1 MATLVTRVPVGRWIG
16 VLLVVGLV
24 LGTVAPAAAAPARV
38 ERTAPTAQAQ
48 QRYKLNLYES
58 GAFVTQYTWTWC
70 VGATSQM
77 MLNLIKDTSNRTKRR
92 QRRLVEYAMHH
103 DGHAGASGGSDATGF
118 AATLRHYGG
127 GDYRPQA
134 YSTFRKSVRKAVKA
148 IRSTGKPVGLL
159 VMGGRH
165 AWVLHGFEATA
176 DPART
181 NSFDVTHVY
190 VSGPLYPKQ
199 TKRYFDRPPN
209 TRLTIDQFR
218 TPFRRFDDPDSP
230 HFVGYWVTVNP

>member
-1 MATLVTRVPVGRWIG
+1 MLVA
-16 VLLVVGLV
+16 GLAM
-24 LGTVAPAAAAPARV
+24 GTVAPAAATTTRPHASSA
-38 ERTAPTAQAQ
+38 TAQAQ
-48 QRYKLNLYES
+48 QRFAMNLYEGGS
-58 GAFVTQYTWTWC
+58 FVTQYTWTWC

-77 MLNLIKDTSNRTKRR
+77 MLNLIKDTSNRSRSR
-92 QRRLVEYAMHH
+92 QKTLVQYAMAH
-103 DGHAGASGGSDATGF
+103 DGHAGSKGGSDATGF
-118 AATLRHYGG
+118 AATLRHHGG
-127 GDYRPQA
+127 GSYRPTT

-148 IRSTGKPVGLL
+148 IRNTGKPVGLL

-181 NSFDVTHVY
+181 NAFEVTHVY
-190 VSGPLYPKQ
+190 ISGPLYPKQ
-199 TKRYFDRPPN
+199 TSGYFDRPPN